1 MRRLTVVLGLL
12 FSSLLLLPAAA
23 SAASMV
29 EYATAATAI
38 EYGLIAANTPAD
50 EDWH

>member
-12 FSSLLLLPAAA
+12 FGSLLLLPAAA
-23 SAASMV
+23 SAA
-29 EYATAATAI
+29 TAI
-38 EYGLIAANTPAD
+38 EYGLVAASNTPAD